1 MVFSNLCRIF
11 QARNYYSFMTIGD
24 KQMLMNKI
32 RNAYQELT
40 GHLTPVEPVPKVHAS
55 RPAANASE
63 FVRTD
68 LQARRQRRLR
78 RLDRNTGHRVNGW
91 VIRTW

>member
-11 QARNYYSFMTIGD
+11 QARIYYSFMTIGD
-24 KQMLMNKI
+24 KKMLMNKI
-32 RNAYQELT
+32 RNTYRELT
-40 GHLTPVEPVPKVHAS
+40 GQLMPVEPVPKVHAS

-68 LQARRQRRLR
+68 IQARRQRRLR
-78 RLDRNTGHRVNGW
+78 RLDRSTVHRVNGW
-91 VIRTW
+91 AIRTW